1 MATLNAMKRRLN
13 KGFVKG
19 EQVGPTNS
27 PISTVT
33 IPKKFAR
40 KTEGGAVVK
49 SVLPENQRQ
58 IAIKNHP
65 DLFGKDRKDSFTPE
79 DRAKRQ
85 TIIKRRLSSPVAT
98 NGGSVAE
105 LKTGGQTVGTVPVG
119 RANKQAMVRK
129 LKKAKKRLSAT
140 TQL

>member
-1 MATLNAMKRRLN
+1 MATLGAMKRRLH

-27 PISTVT
+27 PVSTVT
-33 IPKKFAR
+33 IPKKYAR
-40 KTEGGAVVK
+40 KTEGGATVK

-65 DLFGKDRKDSFTPE
+65 ELFGKDRKESFTPE

-85 TIIKRRLSSPVAT
+85 SIIKRRLTVA
-98 NGGSVAE
+98 GGNNVAQ
-105 LKTGGQTVGTVPVG
+105 LQAGGKTVGAVPVG
-119 RANKQAMVRK
+119 MANKVVVARK
-129 LKKAKKRLSAT
+129 LKQAKKRLNAT